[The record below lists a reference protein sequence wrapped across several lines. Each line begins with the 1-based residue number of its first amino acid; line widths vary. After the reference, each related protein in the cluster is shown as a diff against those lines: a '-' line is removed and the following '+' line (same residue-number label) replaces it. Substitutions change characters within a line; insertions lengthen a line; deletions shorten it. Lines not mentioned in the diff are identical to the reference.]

1 MASEAKLKEKSHI
14 QLPIDLPSESGFK
27 KMKHEKTFTIL
38 ASDMDSRQKIKQL
51 DSSCK
56 LQSAIPLTY
65 IHNKL
70 CGKPGVE

>member
-1 MASEAKLKEKSHI
+1 MEAWENV
-14 QLPIDLPSESGFK
+14 
-27 KMKHEKTFTIL
+27 TTL

-56 LQSAIPLTY
+56 LQSATPLAY